1 MVFLNLAR
9 SFLFFFF
16 AVGSGVAPFPKASAK
31 VGGWFF
37 ISKFWGKFFL
47 IGAGGDGV
55 RGWFA
60 GGWGGIF
67 FWGGARSRP
76 LRFGRTELLFF
87 GGGRGRAHWVRWGD

>member
-47 IGAGGDGV
+47 IGAGG
-55 RGWFA
+55 
-60 GGWGGIF
+60 GWGKGVVCRGLGGGKFF
-67 FWGGARSRP
+67 FWGGGAVAPAGLGGGTALLYFFLGARARP
-76 LRFGRTELLFF
+76 LS
-87 GGGRGRAHWVRWGD
+87 